1 MIKLGIDC
9 GYLNVYGF
17 ADGLK
22 RMKAQGYECLDY
34 DMADTESGIYLF
46 DDGSFEKKTAE
57 MRDQING
64 AGIAVNQTHG
74 PWRYPPR
81 DFTEED
87 RAERLE
93 KMRKSI
99 YATALLGCENIV
111 IHPIM
116 PFGDNSDPDPR
127 RLWDMNLEFFGRLL
141 KTAEEARVAICL
153 ENMPMK
159 ALSNS
164 RPEAILR
171 FAKELDSRYFK
182 VCLDTGHC
190 AVFGEQPGDAV
201 RLLGREYLRVLH
213 IHDNNGRS
221 DQHLMPYLGVIDWE
235 DFAAVL
241 RDIGFDGC
249 ASLETF
255 VGGSAQDAGR
265 TSAEDKLFR
274 GLCHIA
280 GRE

>member
-1 MIKLGIDC
+1 
-9 GYLNVYGF
+9 
-17 ADGLK
+17 
-22 RMKAQGYECLDY
+22 MKAQGYECLDY

-171 FAKELDSRYFK
+171 FAKELDSRYFG
-182 VCLDTGHC
+182 LPDT
-190 AVFGEQPGDAV
+190 P
-201 RLLGREYLRVLH
+201 LRVLESSR
-213 IHDNNGRS
+213 GRGSSARRNICGACTYTTTTARAS
-221 DQHLMPYLGVIDWE
+221 DLNAYLGVIDWE
-235 DFAAVL
+235 DFAAAL

-265 TSAEDKLFR
+265 ASAEDKLFR